1 MRLKTYGHGE
11 HGIGGL
17 EAVGAFLPE
26 IAVPLHG
33 GYIASNA
40 ISRLCHNHIAA
51 HIAVLGGES
60 LSDAEAADSRPD
72 DDAVHRRVIISVADL
87 GGRNCRLPGDGTSDS
102 PWTSAIVPRRST
114 EKWRADGG
122 GAAEIYG
129 RKKAKSGRVSEGEGG
144 HGGGERWCD
153 KQAREALVIF

>member
-1 MRLKTYGHGE
+1 M
-11 HGIGGL
+11 
-17 EAVGAFLPE
+17 
-26 IAVPLHG
+26 
-33 GYIASNA
+33 
-40 ISRLCHNHIAA
+40 
-51 HIAVLGGES
+51 LGGES

-114 EKWRADGG
+114 EKGRADGG

-144 HGGGERWCD
+144 HGGGERWCG